1 MERILLPAFYR
12 FITAAFPSRTE
23 KLASLI
29 SFSDLTSPAD
39 WYEETRKTKRRFILH
54 VGPTNS
60 GKTYAALKRFEE
72 VESAI
77 YCGPLRLLAHEVYER
92 MNAKGIPCNL
102 LTGEERRESDGV
114 HKTAAT
120 VEMAPVGRR
129 FQVAVLDEIQMI
141 GDPSRGWAWTQA
153 VLGIQAD
160 EVHLCGEPTAVPLIM
175 AMTEDT
181 GDIVEVKEYERLTP
195 LKVSAH
201 SLNSDLTSLRRG
213 DCIATFSRQNIFALK
228 RQIEQKTALKAAVIY
243 GSLPPETRTEQARQ
257 FNDPNGPYDVLVASD
272 AIGMGLNLNIG
283 RMIFERME
291 KWNGQS
297 VEQLSVSQT
306 KQIAG
311 RAGRFQTQ
319 WENGECCTFDEY
331 DMPALREAMRM
342 PTPGVTAAGLLP
354 TLEQLELFHRL
365 LPEET
370 LTALLD
376 RFQDLASLHGRYF
389 LCNLTSVQKIA
400 TLIEPVPLPLRE
412 RYVFTLAP
420 CNADEPVLG
429 VAMLAFAKA
438 HAAGEE
444 CGLEEFVKL
453 GTLPPGDVEELRDL
467 EGVHRLIVLYMW
479 LGYVDICPFFH
490 FRFTP
495 PLLMLMPFGMGI
507 FSFESLRF
515 PETFIDTDL
524 AHHLK
529 KECEAFINEGLAHLK
544 FERKKKVKGAAK
556 VARRLALAESESESS
571 TSTTEAGTAG
581 ESAVG
586 EGTQPRGDAEQVV
599 AEHDMPPVKVTK
611 PRLAA
616 SERY

>member
-12 FITAAFPSRTE
+12 FITAAFPDRTE

-153 VLGIQAD
+153 VLGKERAGVTLSREAETLNENSHVLGIQAD

-181 GDIVEVKEYERLTP
+181 GDIVEVRISTSACTTPSQSPSTYVIFPQVKEYERLTP

-201 SLNSDLTSLRRG
+201 SLKSNLTSLRRG

-257 FNDPNGPYDVLVASD
+257 FNDPTGPYDVLVASD

-342 PTPGVTAAGLLP
+342 PTPGVTVSG
-354 TLEQLELFHRL
+354 F
-365 LPEET
+365 
-370 LTALLD
+370 
-376 RFQDLASLHGRYF
+376 
-389 LCNLTSVQKIA
+389 CV
-400 TLIEPVPLPLRE
+400 
-412 RYVFTLAP
+412 
-420 CNADEPVLG
+420 CG
-429 VAMLAFAKA
+429 VAVWMRF
-438 HAAGEE
+438 
-444 CGLEEFVKL
+444 
-453 GTLPPGDVEELRDL
+453 
-467 EGVHRLIVLYMW
+467 LI
-479 LGYVDICPFFH
+479 
-490 FRFTP
+490 T
-495 PLLMLMPFGMGI
+495 
-507 FSFESLRF
+507 
-515 PETFIDTDL
+515 
-524 AHHLK
+524 
-529 KECEAFINEGLAHLK
+529 
-544 FERKKKVKGAAK
+544 
-556 VARRLALAESESESS
+556 
-571 TSTTEAGTAG
+571 
-581 ESAVG
+581 
-586 EGTQPRGDAEQVV
+586 
-599 AEHDMPPVKVTK
+599 
-611 PRLAA
+611 
-616 SERY
+616 